1 MSLAYLGK
9 GFRAQ
14 SQNRAE
20 THNTAGVR
28 VLLGGKKRRGEK
40 RRGGRCCGRR
50 EGEGSGGEKRRG
62 EKRRRGRCCGRREG
76 EGSGEEKRLWPV
88 TVVANEGQALQ
99 PPPPSSLPLLTQ

>member
-20 THNTAGVR
+20 SHNTAGVT

-40 RRGGRCCGRR
+40 GRRGRCCGSK
-50 EGEGSGGEKRRG
+50 EGEGSGGEKR
-62 EKRRRGRCCGRREG
+62 
-76 EGSGEEKRLWPV
+76 LWPI

-99 PPPPSSLPLLTQ
+99 PPPPSSLLLLTQ

>member
-20 THNTAGVR
+20 TQNTAGVR

-50 EGEGSGGEKRRG
+50 EGK
-62 EKRRRGRCCGRREG
+62 
-76 EGSGEEKRLWPV
+76 KRLWPI

>member
-20 THNTAGVR
+20 SHNTAGVR

-40 RRGGRCCGRR
+40 GRSGRCCGRR
-50 EGEGSGGEKRRG
+50 EGEGSRG
-62 EKRRRGRCCGRREG
+62 
-76 EGSGEEKRLWPV
+76 EKRLWPI